1 MHRNIVEI
9 RFKVSTTIRML
20 TSGTEKAKSNLIMV
34 CSIEKSK
41 HSENCTTFNE
51 RVIWAYR

>member
-9 RFKVSTTIRML
+9 RFEVSTTIRML
-20 TSGTEKAKSNLIMV
+20 KWYRESKSNLIMV

-41 HSENCTTFNE
+41 HSENCITFNE